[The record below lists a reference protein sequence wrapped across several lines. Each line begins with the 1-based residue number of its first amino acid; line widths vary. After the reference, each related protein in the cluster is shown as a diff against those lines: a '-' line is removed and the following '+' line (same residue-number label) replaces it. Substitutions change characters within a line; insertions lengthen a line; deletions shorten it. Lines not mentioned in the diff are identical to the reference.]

1 MKAANNWEIN
11 KQWSDR
17 FLPEIKMILG
27 LHLIGEPPI
36 EEDCERNT
44 DLIVLK
50 MEAVRIAC
58 RVRSHKY
65 FQRYPQDITI
75 RSGRP
80 SGAKTE
86 LTKIIEG
93 WGDYFFYGF
102 SDEQEQSLV
111 AWRLCDLGA
120 FRLFFNRYIVMNK
133 GEMPGAVKV
142 NKDGSSDFLAF
153 NAAEIPSF
161 VCATAG
167 FNNHGG

>member
-58 RVRSHKY
+58 RVRRYDY
-65 FQRYPQDITI
+65 FRRYPNDIRI
-75 RSGRP
+75 
-80 SGAKTE
+80 
-86 LTKIIEG
+86 
-93 WGDYFFYGF
+93 
-102 SDEQEQSLV
+102 
-111 AWRLCDLGA
+111 
-120 FRLFFNRYIVMNK
+120 
-133 GEMPGAVKV
+133 
-142 NKDGSSDFLAF
+142 
-153 NAAEIPSF
+153 
-161 VCATAG
+161 
-167 FNNHGG
+167 